1 MTVGFNVGTELDG
14 FVVGIVLG
22 ILVLKNDGV

>member
-1 MTVGFNVGTELDG
+1 MTVGFNVGMELDG

-22 ILVLKNDGV
+22 VLVLKNDGV